1 MFSCRSARTYERGG
15 TYTFFVSHTEDLSSS
30 QDALVHWTYEADMFN
45 PLSYCVLFCDST
57 LPLAYVS
64 VTTLEGAGT
73 RYVNARCPGER
84 KSTIYGA
91 LVEFASKLWEF
102 AIFA

>member
-1 MFSCRSARTYERGG
+1 MYEYYHTTLSCRSAETYERGG
-15 TYTFFVSHTEDLSSS
+15 TYTFFVSHTEDLSAS

-73 RYVNARCPGER
+73 RYGGYQVSGRTR
-84 KSTIYGA
+84 
-91 LVEFASKLWEF
+91 EFSQ
-102 AIFA
+102 